1 MADGEISPKSP
12 SLHSDATR
20 ILTAIDK
27 RIERR
32 LKDGARISSTWGTVG
47 EVDAGV
53 HEASAY
59 LYGETDGAY
68 MSGGFRIPETQY
80 LTVGDVVK
88 VNINYDTDER
98 WVEEVNVPA
107 AYKPL
112 LVDSVRASV
121 AFGPGT
127 AAASSYIRW
136 DSPYAAV
143 VMDEGDYGDANA
155 WNVLGELRIYRASG
169 ANYVLLTDP
178 TNLNASSVAFA
189 MKNTGE
195 MQWGPSGST
204 RDVRLYRNGANQ
216 MYMEAAGGANTNNP
230 LFRLLSDS
238 SPGSTDYTAFAANR
252 AGDVAARWVGGYMGD
267 KEAVGIGL
275 GSGSTSRDVF
285 IYRSSDSRLRIQAAS
300 TDTFG
305 SGDYAAFRW
314 LDSSQNAKWLMD
326 YGTTT
331 SNDLRILYATGTTP
345 SESAVEV
352 SRWTYNDGAGPR
364 ILLGRSNSRVGF
376 DSTISPTAL
385 SANTNN
391 WNPTNLDLAN
401 TIKIST
407 DSTVRTITGIVA
419 PPNHG
424 IFLWLFNV
432 NTATDI
438 ILAHESAS
446 STAANRFLCPGN
458 ADLTLAPRGGVEAV
472 YDGTSQRWRI
482 LLPQANTSWT
492 APTLTNSWVN
502 YGNGFQTASYMKDAA
517 GFVHLRG
524 LIKNGTAA
532 AAAFTLPSGFRPA
545 MTLIYSVYSNAA
557 PGRVD
562 IETSGQVIPEAG
574 GTGYVP
580 LDGIIFWPDG
590 S

>member
-155 WNVLGELRIYRASG
+155 WNVLGELRLYRASG
-169 ANYVLLTDP
+169 AAYVLLTDP

-195 MQWGPSGST
+195 MQWGPSGAT
-204 RDVRLYRNGANQ
+204 RDVTFARDGSDSMTLSSRLVLSPGTGNGSPQAILAYGYIDSYRDGGSGRSNFRYFENVGDTQPSISMYISSSGERGISLGPGGSTGQDVQLYRAAATANQ
-216 MYMEAAGGANTNNP
+216 LYLASGDSFEIVNGSLTVGGTAYVTNAYATGDLRTGGTTGGEAANGV
-230 LFRLLSDS
+230 
-238 SPGSTDYTAFAANR
+238 Y
-252 AGDVAARWVGGYMGD
+252 
-267 KEAVGIGL
+267 I
-275 GSGSTSRDVF
+275 
-285 IYRSSDSRLRIQAAS
+285 RSSGGIELRHSS
-300 TDTFG
+300 TPYIDFKTTNIDYDARIVMSSGTQVELLGADFKVNG
-305 SGDYAAFRW
+305 S
-314 LDSSQNAKWLMD
+314 L
-326 YGTTT
+326 TTT
-331 SNDLRILYATGTTP
+331 SNRPWRYVPLTSF
-345 SESAVEV
+345 SEFVTFSASTADDASPVLVEITAIPANTAVAVEM
-352 SRWTYNDGAGPR
+352 
-364 ILLGRSNSRVGF
+364 
-376 DSTISPTAL
+376 
-385 SANTNN
+385 
-391 WNPTNLDLAN
+391 LAY
-401 TIKIST
+401 
-407 DSTVRTITGIVA
+407 
-419 PPNHG
+419 
-424 IFLWLFNV
+424 FQ
-432 NTATDI
+432 NTAG
-438 ILAHESAS
+438 S
-446 STAANRFLCPGN
+446 S
-458 ADLTLAPRGGVEAV
+458 
-472 YDGTSQRWRI
+472 
-482 LLPQANTSWT
+482 
-492 APTLTNSWVN
+492 
-502 YGNGFQTASYMKDAA
+502 
-517 GFVHLRG
+517 
-524 LIKNGTAA
+524 GTAH
-532 AAAFTLPSGFRPA
+532 G
-545 MTLIYSVYSNAA
+545 LIYSYADSDENPAAIDVYGVSSA
-557 PGRVD
+557 
-562 IETSGQVIPEAG
+562 TGQYQSQRGFALVG
-574 GTGYVP
+574 GTNGRQVRRRFLPGGNTCTFLVRAIGYWVEC
-580 LDGIIFWPDG
+580 
-590 S
+590 